1 MKKAILEFWVG
12 LFVLLGFAALGI
24 LAFRVANGGDSF
36 GAPSATY
43 TVYAQFD
50 DIGSLKVQAP
60 IKSAGVLVGR
70 VSDIQLDPQT
80 FQAKV
85 SMQIEQKYA
94 YSVDA
99 NAAILT
105 SGLLGEQYIGLTQGG
120 EEEKLKNGDTLSLT
134 TSALVL
140 ENLIG
145 KFVSNFMNKDSQS
158 TPAEHNTKY
167 SAKGQPENARAH
179 PVLQSHT
186 LPRRLTIR

>member
-24 LAFRVANGGDSF
+24 LAFRVASGSNSF
-36 GAPSATY
+36 FGKPVATY

-120 EEEKLKNGDTLSLT
+120 EEEKLKNGDTLSMT

-140 ENLIG
+140 ENLIN
-145 KFVSNFMNKDSQS
+145 KFVSNFMNKDSQ
-158 TPAEHNTKY
+158 PAPATSGAE
-167 SAKGQPENARAH
+167 
-179 PVLQSHT
+179 
-186 LPRRLTIR
+186 

>member
-1 MKKAILEFWVG
+1 MKQGILEFWVG
-12 LFVLLGFAALGI
+12 LFVLLGALALGV
-24 LAFRVANGGDSF
+24 LAFRVAGGSQLAG
-36 GAPSATY
+36 GAATY
-43 TVYAQFD
+43 TVYADFD

-120 EEEKLKNGDTLSLT
+120 EEEKLKNGDTLSMT

-140 ENLIG
+140 ENLIN
-145 KFVSNFMNKDSQS
+145 KFVSSFMNKDSQS
-158 TPAEHNTKY
+158 APAASSTE
-167 SAKGQPENARAH
+167 
-179 PVLQSHT
+179 
-186 LPRRLTIR
+186 

>member
-24 LAFRVANGGDSF
+24 LAFRVASGGGSF
-36 GAPSATY
+36 GKPIATY

-120 EEEKLKNGDTLSLT
+120 EEEKLKNGDIRRR
-134 TSALVL
+134 
-140 ENLIG
+140 IG
-145 KFVSNFMNKDSQS
+145 RSRV
-158 TPAEHNTKY
+158 
-167 SAKGQPENARAH
+167 GQPENAKSQARL
-179 PVLQSHT
+179 VLQSHA
-186 LPRRLTIR
+186 LPRPPTIR

>member
-24 LAFRVANGGDSF
+24 LAFRVAKGGDSF

-120 EEEKLKNGDTLSLT
+120 EEEKLKNGDTLSMT

-140 ENLIG
+140 ENLIN
-145 KFVSNFMNKDSQS
+145 KFVSNFMNKDSQ
-158 TPAEHNTKY
+158 PAPATSGAE
-167 SAKGQPENARAH
+167 
-179 PVLQSHT
+179 
-186 LPRRLTIR
+186 

>member
-1 MKKAILEFWVG
+1 MKKSVLEIWVG
-12 LFVLLGFAALGI
+12 LFVLLGFAALAA
-24 LAFRVANGGDSF
+24 LAFRVAGGGSGF
-36 GAPSATY
+36 SGSRPSY
-43 TVYAQFD
+43 TVYAEFA

-120 EEEKLKNGDTLSLT
+120 EEEKLKNGDTLSMT

-140 ENLIG
+140 ENLIN
-145 KFVSNFMNKDSQS
+145 KFVSNFMNKDSQ
-158 TPAEHNTKY
+158 PAPATSGAE
-167 SAKGQPENARAH
+167 
-179 PVLQSHT
+179 
-186 LPRRLTIR
+186 

>member
-1 MKKAILEFWVG
+1 MKKSILEFWVG
-12 LFVLLGFAALGI
+12 FFVLLGFAALGV
-24 LAFRVANGGDSF
+24 LAFRVASGGNSF
-36 GAPSATY
+36 GAPASTY

-70 VSDIQLDPQT
+70 VSDIQLDPQS

-120 EEEKLKNGDTLSLT
+120 EEQKLQNGDTLSMT

-140 ENLIG
+140 ENLIN

-158 TPAEHNTKY
+158 TPAASGAE
-167 SAKGQPENARAH
+167 
-179 PVLQSHT
+179 
-186 LPRRLTIR
+186 

>member
-70 VSDIQLDPQT
+70 VSDIQLDPQPS
-80 FQAKV
+80 KP
-85 SMQIEQKYA
+85 K
-94 YSVDA
+94 
-99 NAAILT
+99 
-105 SGLLGEQYIGLTQGG
+105 
-120 EEEKLKNGDTLSLT
+120 
-134 TSALVL
+134 
-140 ENLIG
+140 
-145 KFVSNFMNKDSQS
+145 
-158 TPAEHNTKY
+158 
-167 SAKGQPENARAH
+167 
-179 PVLQSHT
+179 
-186 LPRRLTIR
+186 